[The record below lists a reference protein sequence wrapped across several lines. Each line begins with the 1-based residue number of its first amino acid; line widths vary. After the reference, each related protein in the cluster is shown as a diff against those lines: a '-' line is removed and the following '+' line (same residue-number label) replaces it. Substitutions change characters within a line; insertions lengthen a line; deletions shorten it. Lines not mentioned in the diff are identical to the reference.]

1 MYRSHVLVCG
11 GTGCTSSGSPQIMDT
26 LKNELKRQGLE
37 EEVAVVET
45 GCHGLCALGPIMIV
59 YPDATFYSMVQP
71 GDIPEIVS
79 EHLLKGRVVTRLLY
93 QETVSPTGGIKAL
106 SDTDFYKKQHRIALR
121 NCGVIDPENIEEY
134 IGTGGYQA
142 LGKVLTEMTPE
153 DSGSILWAMESERYM
168 EIDAECRTGSITI
181 SIPETMDPGGIGY
194 DIECENGTVEF
205 PGFTVEG
212 NQKKEAAGSLSV
224 MDLEAG
230 SGTIS
235 VQHTAAP

>member
-11 GTGCTSSGSPQIMDT
+11 GTGCTSSGSPQIMDA

-106 SDTDFYKKQHRIALR
+106 SDTDFYKKQHRMGIALQH
-121 NCGVIDPENIEEY
+121 
-134 IGTGGYQA
+134 GTVHKCAGIA
-142 LGKVLTEMTPE
+142 LVCITADILLVCVVLT
-153 DSGSILWAMESERYM
+153 
-168 EIDAECRTGSITI
+168 AEL
-181 SIPETMDPGGIGY
+181 P
-194 DIECENGTVEF
+194 F
-205 PGFTVEG
+205 
-212 NQKKEAAGSLSV
+212 
-224 MDLEAG
+224 
-230 SGTIS
+230 
-235 VQHTAAP
+235 